1 MISQQNNLIAQARQA
16 PEAFMELTKDQLDA
30 GLENVKALTEQADSS
45 IDAIDA
51 ARIGF
56 RSVVHELTPGY
67 EMGAGAVDGFA
78 SALSVVEAAFK
89 FLGIIPTPKEPKVEY
104 HPNPRP
110 SENANG
116 DDSYGIMNAR
126 QAVESG
132 NTFRQLDL
140 DMALAE
146 LKEDQEAWDK
156 EQLEKTTTNDDSG
169 DTSDVTPID
178 TQTQVVQTDNT
189 KQRSLSDGL
198 GGQSPAEIITMSPEL
213 AEYMANQE
221 LKNDAKKLFI
231 KNFGFD
237 RLKTERRQNINVE
250 QDDDGRFF
258 TKILNSPKQI
268 PIGDPS
274 YVSGYKKVYAD
285 TLNAS
290 GTKFR
295 SMFELDNKI
304 SQAIADISKTTEEMS
319 MEEKFNGR

>member
-1 MISQQNNLIAQARQA
+1 
-16 PEAFMELTKDQLDA
+16 
-30 GLENVKALTEQADSS
+30 
-45 IDAIDA
+45 
-51 ARIGF
+51 
-56 RSVVHELTPGY
+56 
-67 EMGAGAVDGFA
+67 
-78 SALSVVEAAFK
+78 
-89 FLGIIPTPKEPKVEY
+89 
-104 HPNPRP
+104 
-110 SENANG
+110 
-116 DDSYGIMNAR
+116 MNAR

-156 EQLEKTTTNDDSG
+156 EQLEKTTTNDDSS

-178 TQTQVVQTDNT
+178 TQTQVAQTDNT
-189 KQRSLSDGL
+189 KKRSLLDGL

-213 AEYMANQE
+213 AEYLANQE

-231 KNFGFD
+231 RNFGFD
-237 RLKTERRQNINVE
+237 RFKTGRRQNINVE

-258 TKILNSPKQI
+258 TKILNSPKEI
-268 PIGDPS
+268 PIGAPS
-274 YVSGYKKVYAD
+274 YVPGYKKVYAD
-285 TLNAS
+285 TLNLS
-290 GTKFR
+290 GKKFT